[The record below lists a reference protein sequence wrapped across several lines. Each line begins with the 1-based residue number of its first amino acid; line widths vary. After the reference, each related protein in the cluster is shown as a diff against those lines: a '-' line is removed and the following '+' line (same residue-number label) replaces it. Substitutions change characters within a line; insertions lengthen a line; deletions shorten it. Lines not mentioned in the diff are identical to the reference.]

1 MRISSLA
8 VPAVLSLSIL
18 AAAAVPAGAAGRIDG
33 SGARLTGERSGD
45 RLCLTLTEPSKD
57 LRLRRCL
64 LGAGG
69 GQIRTSFAYVEGRCD
84 VGPRLFG
91 LAPRGTVKVNL
102 GGVLDSGRPI
112 ALRTLRVPGSVHPA
126 RGVAF
131 VVRRSLDGMSPTLT
145 AYGADGERLAQRR
158 FDQIPSADCVE
169 TLEPEAAR

>member
-18 AAAAVPAGAAGRIDG
+18 VAAAPAGAAGRIDG

-64 LGAGG
+64 MGARS
-69 GQIRTSFAYVEGRCD
+69 GQIRAGFAFPEGRCD
-84 VGPRLFG
+84 VGQRLYG
-91 LAPRGTVKVNL
+91 LAPRGTVKLNL
-102 GGVLDSGRPI
+102 GGVLPDGRPI
-112 ALRTLRVPGSVHPA
+112 TLRTLRVPASVHPA

-131 VVRRSLDGMSPTLT
+131 VVRRSLDGTSPTLT

-158 FDQIPSADCVE
+158 FDQIPSAFCQE
-169 TLEPEAAR
+169 PLEAEAAR